1 MTTETDKR
9 KLIEVLI
16 STARSARVRVRSAP
30 DMMTAQCCADNNK
43 AEMFGC
49 YRKGMINLSEQ
60 LRIFGIR
67 PVVPEVQDFHVNEF
81 ISLCF

>member
-1 MTTETDKR
+1 
-9 KLIEVLI
+9 
-16 STARSARVRVRSAP
+16 
-30 DMMTAQCCADNNK
+30 MMTAQCCADNNK